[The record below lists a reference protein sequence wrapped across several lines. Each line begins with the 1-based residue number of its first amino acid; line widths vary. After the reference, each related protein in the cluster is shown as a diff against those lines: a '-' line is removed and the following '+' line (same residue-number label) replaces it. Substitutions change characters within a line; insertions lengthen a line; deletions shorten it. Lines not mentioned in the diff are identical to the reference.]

1 MKKKMTLS
9 VIVVVTVLVAVIGGM
24 FFYNNQTTVPKNWV
38 NRILTVDNT
47 ENRLSNWFD
56 LYFTNNHALL
66 VAKKS
71 KISEQKKTKLN
82 KEILQAYS
90 TKKNN
95 PPQTG
100 VKADLGRVD
109 TTESNN
115 GYTIRTKKVVF
126 IFTKMSDG
134 SYRSQDGTVWQFSPK
149 E

>member
-9 VIVVVTVLVAVIGGM
+9 IVAVIVVLVVVVGGV
-24 FFYNNQTTVPKNWV
+24 FFYRNQTTVPQGWT
-38 NRILTVDNT
+38 NRTLTVDNS

-56 LYFTNNHALL
+56 LYFTKNHAIL
-66 VAKKS
+66 VAKNS
-71 KISEQKKTKLN
+71 RNSEQKKTRLD

-109 TTESNN
+109 TTELKN

>member
-9 VIVVVTVLVAVIGGM
+9 VIAVVTVLVAVIGGM

-38 NRILTVDNT
+38 NRTLTVDNT

-56 LYFTNNHALL
+56 LYFTKNHAIL
-66 VAKKS
+66 VAKNS
-71 KISEQKKTKLN
+71 NNSEQKKTKLN

-109 TTESNN
+109 TTES
-115 GYTIRTKKVVF
+115 K
-126 IFTKMSDG
+126 
-134 SYRSQDGTVWQFSPK
+134 TVTQLGRKSCLYIYK
-149 E
+149 DE

>member
-9 VIVVVTVLVAVIGGM
+9 IVAVIVVVVGGV
-24 FFYNNQTTVPKNWV
+24 FFYRNQTTVPQGWT
-38 NRILTVDNT
+38 NRTLTVDNS

-56 LYFTNNHALL
+56 LYFTKNHAIL
-66 VAKKS
+66 VAKNS
-71 KISEQKKTKLN
+71 RNSEQKKTRLD

-109 TTESNN
+109 TTELKN

>member
-9 VIVVVTVLVAVIGGM
+9 VIAVVTVLVAVIGGM

-38 NRILTVDNT
+38 NRTLTVDNT

-56 LYFTNNHALL
+56 LYFTKNHAIL
-66 VAKKS
+66 VAKNS
-71 KISEQKKTKLN
+71 NNSEQKKTKLN

-100 VKADLGRVD
+100 VKADLAELIQLNQKTVTQLGR
-109 TTESNN
+109 
-115 GYTIRTKKVVF
+115 KKL
-126 IFTKMSDG
+126 SL
-134 SYRSQDGTVWQFSPK
+134 YLQR
-149 E
+149 

>member
-56 LYFTNNHALL
+56 LYFTKNH
-66 VAKKS
+66 
-71 KISEQKKTKLN
+71 
-82 KEILQAYS
+82 
-90 TKKNN
+90 

-109 TTESNN
+109 TTESKN